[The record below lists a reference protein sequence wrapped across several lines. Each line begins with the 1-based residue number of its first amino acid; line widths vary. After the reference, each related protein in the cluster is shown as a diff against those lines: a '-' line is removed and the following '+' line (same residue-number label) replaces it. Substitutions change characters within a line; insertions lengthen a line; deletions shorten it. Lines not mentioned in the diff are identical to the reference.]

1 MRKLLKNR
9 LFMIGFAS
17 DMLSNFG
24 DVMYYLALMAYVL
37 QLPDP
42 KLAIALVSVS
52 ETLPILTGFVMGYWA
67 DRTPDKVKTI
77 LQTLLFRVFLYVLV
91 GFVMGFEPGL
101 WVVLVA
107 SVINFLS
114 DISGQYENGL
124 FTPLSLR
131 IVSDEDRS
139 DSFAF
144 RQAVASIL
152 NIGFQSV
159 GAVLVSL
166 MTYQALAFVN
176 AATFA
181 LSALIL
187 FTIRSSLEKLL
198 LDRPIQQVEESG
210 NQTLFK
216 DLWSSMRGAIRECM
230 RIPEIRKSLVI
241 LPLLNGIFSV
251 VSTLIAVIISQDQDF
266 VVINPVTTLALLTT
280 CELVGAI
287 IGSVLAMNVLK
298 GLDIV
303 TALRLATI
311 FVPIFFVLLYIHHIY
326 GILLVIFLTM
336 ILAGA
341 INPKLNALILNRLP
355 EEKMAMIVGGISTYF
370 QLGIILLRL
379 LVSGLILMLPADWI
393 SLVFLIFGLYLVFY
407 AFRGKNVSKI

>member
-139 DSFAF
+139 DSIAF

-187 FTIRSSLEKLL
+187 FTIRSSLQKLL
-198 LDRPIQQVEESG
+198 LERPIQLVENLG
-210 NQTLFK
+210 NNL
-216 DLWSSMRGAIRECM
+216 S
-230 RIPEIRKSLVI
+230 
-241 LPLLNGIFSV
+241 
-251 VSTLIAVIISQDQDF
+251 
-266 VVINPVTTLALLTT
+266 
-280 CELVGAI
+280 
-287 IGSVLAMNVLK
+287 
-298 GLDIV
+298 
-303 TALRLATI
+303 
-311 FVPIFFVLLYIHHIY
+311 
-326 GILLVIFLTM
+326 
-336 ILAGA
+336 
-341 INPKLNALILNRLP
+341 
-355 EEKMAMIVGGISTYF
+355 
-370 QLGIILLRL
+370 
-379 LVSGLILMLPADWI
+379 
-393 SLVFLIFGLYLVFY
+393 
-407 AFRGKNVSKI
+407 

>member
-1 MRKLLKNR
+1 MRKLLRNR

-159 GAVLVSL
+159 GAVLVSF

-311 FVPIFFVLLYIHHIY
+311 FVPIFFVLLYIDHIY

-355 EEKMAMIVGGISTYF
+355 EEKMAMIVGGIST
-370 QLGIILLRL
+370 
-379 LVSGLILMLPADWI
+379 
-393 SLVFLIFGLYLVFY
+393 
-407 AFRGKNVSKI
+407 